1 MNVIQS
7 LVFPNFDIDAPDDLY
22 VRPTHNCLTS
32 RKDKTIRFLQRGA
45 VCYFDTYFNS
55 FTIQTWKNQTAV
67 RRIILRLCGEGEF
80 ILKIKRHKLHSEMK
94 HLAEYP
100 ITLTEEGVDVE
111 FADLS
116 EHHEGMLFF
125 DLTLVGEQGVLTDGY
140 YHTPLE
146 PINPVK
152 LGIVIT
158 HFNRKNYVLPAIERV
173 SKQLLQD
180 PYYQDKISL
189 VVVDNSQ
196 NITPD
201 EAKNAIVLPNKNLG
215 GSGGFTR
222 GLLYLED
229 DGSYTHCLFMDDDAS
244 CEVESIRRAYALL
257 QYTTTEKFAV
267 AGAQLRE
274 ETTWQIH
281 AQGEYFSYNHKK
293 IQGTSFSQ
301 GLDVRDTTS
310 LLLTEMSSKKANYGG
325 WWLFAFKICDVK
337 KFTFPFFVRGDDI
350 FFSIANNFSITTLN
364 GVSVWADDFFVKES
378 PFTRYFNFRNTVLM
392 VLLHYKI
399 MSRKTFIRTFS
410 HCYWSCVHSYNY
422 SSAEAFR
429 LSLCDFLA
437 GTKTFT
443 EDMDASKARAKLAQL
458 PQDEKMHPISRLDY
472 DVRFVPEPSKFKR
485 QKRKFIRKI
494 TLNYLLLPEFLM
506 KQEYVFQPKHFGAN
520 LHQIHR
526 YKHIYYE
533 HENTRT
539 GYIATFSKKRLLQA
553 YINYFKSLWLIH
565 KNFDNA
571 KAEYLS
577 KEQELTSRAF
587 WEKVYEQK
595 DN

>member
-22 VRPTHNCLTS
+22 VRPTYNCLTS

-100 ITLTEEGVDVE
+100 ITLTEEGIDVE

-125 DLTLVGEQGVLTDGY
+125 DLTLVSEQGVLTNGC

-173 SKQLLQD
+173 STQLLQD

-222 GLLYLED
+222 GLMYLED

-267 AGAQLRE
+267 AGAQLSESYSRQMYE
-274 ETTWQIH
+274 KGAVFKHNCTPLHHDVNISHIHELLSVET
-281 AQGEYFSYNHKK
+281 YSV
-293 IQGTSFSQ
+293 SP
-301 GLDVRDTTS
+301 
-310 LLLTEMSSKKANYGG
+310 NYGG
-325 WWLFAFKICDVK
+325 WWFLCFKIHEVEK
-337 KFTFPFFVRGDDI
+337 YPFPFFVRGDDLL
-350 FFSIANNFSITTLN
+350 FSLNNKLKITTLN
-364 GVSVWADDFFVKES
+364 GIGVWAEDFFVKES
-378 PFTRYFNFRNTVLM
+378 PLVRYLMFRGIYTCDFLSGGD
-392 VLLHYKI
+392 LTQKI
-399 MSRKTFIRTFS
+399 LKKMFRYW
-410 HCYWSCVHSYNY
+410 YWSCVNSYNY
-422 SSAEAFR
+422 SSSIALF
-429 LSLCDFLA
+429 LSLQDFLA

-520 LHQIHR
+520 LHQIHK

-533 HENTRT
+533 HEDTRT

-577 KEQELTSRAF
+577 KEQELTSREF
-587 WEKVYEQK
+587 WEKIYEQK
-595 DN
+595 DD

>member
-22 VRPTHNCLTS
+22 VRPTYNCLTS

-100 ITLTEEGVDVE
+100 ITLTEEGIDVE

-125 DLTLVGEQGVLTDGY
+125 DLTLVSEQGVLTNGY

-173 SKQLLQD
+173 STQLLQD

-222 GLLYLED
+222 GLMYLED
-229 DGSYTHCLFMDDDAS
+229 EGSYTHCLFMDDDAS

-274 ETTWQIH
+274 LATWQVHEKGAI
-281 AQGEYFSYNHKK
+281 FSTLSY
-293 IQGTSFSQ
+293 
-301 GLDVRDTTS
+301 TS
-310 LLLTEMSSKKANYGG
+310 LHHSMDARNINDVLKMEYDTFKPNYGG
-325 WWLFAFKICDVK
+325 WWFLAFKVK
-337 KFTFPFFVRGDDI
+337 DISHYPFPFFVRGDDVS
-350 FFSIANNFSITTLN
+350 FSIFNQLN
-364 GVSVWADDFFVKES
+364 LCTINGINVWAEDFFVKEGLW
-378 PFTRYFNFRNTVLM
+378 TRYLGFRGTHLCAIFENPNAYSVSKLIRNFK
-392 VLLHYKI
+392 HWY
-399 MSRKTFIRTFS
+399 F
-410 HCYWSCVHSYNY
+410 SCVKSYNY
-422 SSAEAFR
+422 ASALAIKLALE
-429 LSLCDFLA
+429 DFLA

-443 EDMDASKARAKLAQL
+443 EDMDASKVRAKLAQL

-533 HENTRT
+533 HEDTRT
-539 GYIATFSKKRLLQA
+539 GYIATFDRQRLFQA
-553 YINYFKSLWLIH
+553 YINYFKALWLIY

-587 WEKVYEQK
+587 
-595 DN
+595 

>member
-1 MNVIQS
+1 MNILQHII
-7 LVFPNFDIDAPDDLY
+7 FPNFDIDAPDDLY
-22 VRPTHNCLTS
+22 VRASQGCLIS
-32 RKDKTIRFLQRGA
+32 RANKNIAFIQQGA
-45 VCYFDTYFNS
+45 TAHFDTYFNS
-55 FTIQTWKNQTAV
+55 FTIQTWKNKTDV
-67 RRIILRLCGEGEF
+67 RSLVLRLCGQGDF
-80 ILKIKRHKLHSEMK
+80 VLKIKRHKLHSEMK
-94 HLAEYP
+94 NLSEKY
-100 ITLTEEGVDVE
+100 ITLTEDGVDIV
-111 FADLS
+111 FADLND
-116 EHHEGMLFF
+116 HQEGMLFF
-125 DLTLVGEQGVLTDGY
+125 DLTLVSEQGLLTGGY

-146 PINPVK
+146 PINSVK

-173 SKQLLQD
+173 STQLLQD
-180 PYYQDKISL
+180 PNYQNKISL
-189 VVVDNSQ
+189 IVVDNSQ
-196 NITPD
+196 NITPE
-201 EAKNAIVLPNKNLG
+201 EAKHAIVLPNKNLG

-222 GLLYLED
+222 GLMYLED
-229 DGSYTHCLFMDDDAS
+229 EGSYTHCLFMDDDAS

-257 QYTTTEKFAV
+257 QYATEEKFAV

-301 GLDVRDTTS
+301 GLDVRDATS
-310 LLLTEMSSKKANYGG
+310 LLLTEISSKKANYGG

-378 PFTRYFNFRNTVLM
+378 PFTRYFNFRNTVLV

-410 HCYWSCVHSYNY
+410 HCYWSCVHSYDY

-429 LSLCDFLA
+429 LSLYDFLA

-443 EDMDASKARAKLAQL
+443 EDMDASKARAQLAQL
-458 PQDEKMHPISRLDY
+458 PQDEKMQPINRMDY
-472 DVRFVPEPSKFKR
+472 NLRFVSEPSKSKR
-485 QKRKFIRKI
+485 RLYRFVRKI
-494 TLNYLLLPEFLM
+494 TFNYLLLPEKLM
-506 KQEYVFQPKHFGAN
+506 KKGVVFQPKHYGAN
-520 LHQIHR
+520 LYQTYR
-526 YKHIYYE
+526 FKHIYYE
-533 HENTRT
+533 HEASRT
-539 GYIATFSKKRLLQA
+539 GYVATFDKKRLFQA
-553 YINYFKSLWLIH
+553 YVNYFKSLWLIFT
-565 KNFDNA
+565 KFESA

-587 WEKVYEQK
+587 WEKVYK
-595 DN
+595 K

>member
-173 SKQLLQD
+173 STQLLQD
-180 PYYQDKISL
+180 PYYQDKINL

-222 GLLYLED
+222 GLMYLED
-229 DGSYTHCLFMDDDAS
+229 EGSYTHCLFMDDDAS

-274 ETTWQIH
+274 LAPAILHEKSARYDNYHCTPCHHGKNMLSVYDLLACEI
-281 AQGEYFSYNHKK
+281 
-293 IQGTSFSQ
+293 
-301 GLDVRDTTS
+301 DVD
-310 LLLTEMSSKKANYGG
+310 KPNYAA
-325 WWLFAFKICDVK
+325 WWFCAFNIADVK
-337 KFTFPFFVRGDDI
+337 YYAFPFFVRGDDI
-350 FFSIANNFSITTLN
+350 FFSLKNEFNICSMN
-364 GVSVWADDFFVKES
+364 GIGVWGEDFFVKEGTW
-378 PFTRYFNFRNTVLM
+378 TRYLTLRSEIIFNSFCNKGG
-392 VLLHYKI
+392 YKKKKLI
-399 MSRKTFIRTFS
+399 KNFS
-410 HCYWSCVHSYNY
+410 YRYFSCVKSYNY
-422 SSAEAFR
+422 SSAEAVR
-429 LSLCDFLA
+429 LSLYDFLA

-443 EDMDASKARAKLAQL
+443 EDMDTSKVRAKLAQL

-472 DVRFVPEPSKFKR
+472 DVRFVPEPSTFKR
-485 QKRKFIRKI
+485 RKLKLIRKI

-506 KQEYVFQPKHFGAN
+506 KKSYVFQPKHFSAN
-520 LHQIHR
+520 LNQTAQF
-526 YKHIYYE
+526 KHIYYE
-533 HENTRT
+533 HEDTRT